1 VCVIEVKGRNVD
13 MRWTARLIASLCI
26 AGILACDGHGQSDIG
41 LFSAAEK
48 GDLEK
53 IKSVPPGSAE
63 VNARDGRGYTP
74 LMAAASAGHAEVM
87 RALIERGAEVNAADN
102 SASTALHI
110 AAAYGHGDAVR
121 LLISSGADASLRNSL
136 GFSARDTAQN
146 SQRPEIVAMFDVAA
160 QPFGQVESGED
171 PNNAW
176 MRAALVAISDP
187 ALVAKKVSEHKD
199 LEQGVAVLSKSGED
213 EVRAWVQRG
222 PAQRTRLARAVQQQ
236 VRAELRLIQDV
247 AGAEKAGKTLA
258 DANALQGAWD
268 KRMEAVS
275 ERIREARRQEMAM
288 AAGRTAPVRRSGPVV
303 VGPLGLPAAQGPD
316 PNKANKADKG
326 YFSQAQLKG
335 DQERLAEAWVSASED
350 VGRLATEVNDLS
362 LRDLGYLRTTAVAE
376 KASDKTV
383 AAIDAVMVIRSQR
396 HAAVRAAMETQNGT
410 GVAVPGGPGEA
421 GYGPGQRAGRGGVP
435 GGSAQGQ
442 ENVPY
447 RGGRRTR

>member
-1 VCVIEVKGRNVD
+1 VFVTELKGRNVD
-13 MRWTARLIASLCI
+13 IRWTARLIASLCI
-26 AGILACDGHGQSDIG
+26 AGILACDGHGESDNS
-41 LFSAAEK
+41 LFAAAEK
-48 GDLEK
+48 GDLQR
-53 IKSVPPGSAE
+53 IKSVAPGSAE

-74 LMAAASAGHAEVM
+74 LMAAASAGHTEVM

-110 AAAYGHGDAVR
+110 AAAYGNGDALR
-121 LLISSGADASLRNSL
+121 LLISSGADSSLRNNL
-136 GFSARDTAQN
+136 GFSARDIAQN
-146 SQRPEIVAMFDVAA
+146 SQKPEIVAMFDVAA
-160 QPFGQVESGED
+160 QPAGQVESGED

-176 MRAALVAISDP
+176 MRAALVVISDP
-187 ALVAKKVSEHKD
+187 AVVAKRVSEHKD
-199 LEQGVAVLSKSGED
+199 LEQGVAVLSKSGQD

-247 AGAEKAGKTLA
+247 AGAEKAAKTLA
-258 DANALQGAWD
+258 DANALQNAWD

-288 AAGRTAPVRRSGPVV
+288 AAGRTVPVRRSGPAV
-303 VGPLGLPAAQGPD
+303 VGPLGLTAAQGPD
-316 PNKANKADKG
+316 PNKADKG
-326 YFSQAQLKG
+326 YFSQAQLRG

-350 VGRLATEVNDLS
+350 VDRLATEVNDLS

-396 HAAVRAAMETQNGT
+396 HAAVRAAIGTQNGT
-410 GVAVPGGPGEA
+410 GVVAPGGPGEA

-435 GGSAQGQ
+435 GGSTQGQ